1 MPRRDE
7 RLAEEQAAARAGAR
21 AQEHLIGTCVV
32 SGHRTTFMAE
42 WLPLPPRRGT
52 FIACRRGALPI
63 TGVVE
68 LPDVREGEGLCWW
81 CWVAG
86 WSLVRAGWR
95 WVAGVLVR
103 DP

>member
-1 MPRRDE
+1 M
-7 RLAEEQAAARAGAR
+7 
-21 AQEHLIGTCVV
+21 GTCVV
-32 SGHRTTFMAE
+32 SGQRTTFMVE
-42 WLPLPPRRGT
+42 WLPLPPTRGA
-52 FIACRRGALPI
+52 FIACRRGAPPI
-63 TGVVE
+63 TGVIE

-86 WSLVRAGWR
+86 WSLVRTGWR